1 MSATIDT
8 AATGPGCLEGL
19 VALVTGSSRGIGA
32 AVARRSESGSVVN
45 VTSIAGFTLTGSSIP
60 YAVSKAAADHLTK
73 LLART
78 LAPAVRVNAVA
89 PGLVRTTLTDSF
101 PGDYIAN
108 YEKGIP
114 LGHGAEP
121 DDIARACLSFARPG
135 FATGTVLAVDGGIQ
149 LK

>member
-19 VALVTGSSRGIGA
+19 VALVTGSS
-32 AVARRSESGSVVN
+32 
-45 VTSIAGFTLTGSSIP
+45 TGSSIP
-60 YAVSKAAADHLTK
+60 HAVSKAAADHLTK

-108 YEKGIP
+108 YEEGIP

-121 DDIARACLSFARPG
+121 DDIAPACLSLARPG